1 MLWLLCW
8 LLPLYYLTLDKK
20 LLTIWQQPFLRQ
32 LFAASGL
39 GLLVL
44 WQVKAQL
51 PQGPALHFIG
61 ITTATLLLGLRLSL
75 CLIPAVLMTTVAAT
89 WLVAPAKLGS
99 VTVWLADWA
108 VLTVL
113 ALQSYLQLYLV
124 HKQFGQQLF
133 VYIFLAVFIGSALC
147 TVNFVLL
154 QSTAL
159 YLLQPDAEVDIGG
172 YLALSPLLALPEAI
186 LNGMAMTLLLVYRP
200 EWVAT
205 YRQNVDQ

>member
-20 LLTIWQQPFLRQ
+20 LLTLWQQPLLRQ
-32 LFAASGL
+32 LFAGSGL
-39 GLLVL
+39 CLLVL

-51 PQGPALHFIG
+51 PQGPALHFLG
-61 ITTATLLLGLRLSL
+61 ITAVTLLLGLRLSL
-75 CLIPAVLMTTVAAT
+75 CLIPAILLTTVAAS

-99 VTVWLADWA
+99 ATLWLADWA

-124 HKQFGQQLF
+124 HRQFGQHLF
-133 VYIFLAVFIGSALC
+133 VYIFLAAFIGSALC
-147 TVNFVLL
+147 TVSFVLL
-154 QSTAL
+154 QSSAL
-159 YLLQPDAEVDIGG
+159 WLLQPDVVLDPGE

-186 LNGMAMTLLLVYRP
+186 LNGMAITLLLVYRP

-205 YRQNVDQ
+205 YRQNTEQ